1 MLDLVMVILNFL
13 VIAGLLAVALF
24 IGSLA
29 GLLFCFI
36 LWLLDQKDWKRRTR
50 GGGNK

>member
-1 MLDLVMVILNFL
+1 MLDFVMLILNFL

-36 LWLLDQKDWKRRTR
+36 LWLLDRRESKKTK
-50 GGGNK
+50 GG